1 MEEKVYF
8 VIREYLVWQYVE
20 ELNKHCWVTISRK
33 KVSTNRREISEAN
46 KDFERLGFEIKSGP
60 GVTVQCHDNI
70 VPNKLWLRHI
80 VQCRNI
86 KLC

>member
-8 VIREYLVWQYVE
+8 VMREKRVWQYVE

-33 KVSTNRREISEAN
+33 KVSQNRREISEAN

-80 VQCRNI
+80 VQCETLSR
-86 KLC
+86 

>member
-8 VIREYLVWQYVE
+8 VMREKRVWKYE
-20 ELNKHCWVTISRK
+20 ADINMFCWVTISRK
-33 KVSTNRREISEAN
+33 KVSQNRRKISDAN
-46 KDFERLGFEIKSGP
+46 KDFERLGFTTKRGP

-80 VQCRNI
+80 VQCET
-86 KLC
+86 LSQ

>member
-1 MEEKVYF
+1 MEGKVYF
-8 VIREYLVWQYVE
+8 VMREKRVWQYVE

-60 GVTVQCHDNI
+60 GVIVQCHDNI
-70 VPNKLWLRHI
+70 VPNKYWVRHI
-80 VQCRNI
+80 VQCETVSR
-86 KLC
+86 

>member
-8 VIREYLVWQYVE
+8 VIREELVWQYVE
-20 ELNKHCWVTISRK
+20 ELKMHCWVTISHK
-33 KVSTNRREISEAN
+33 KVSPNRREISEAN
-46 KDFERLGFEIKSGP
+46 KDFERLGFTTKSGP

-80 VQCRNI
+80 VQCET
-86 KLC
+86 LSQ

>member
-1 MEEKVYF
+1 MREK
-8 VIREYLVWQYVE
+8 RVWQYVE

-46 KDFERLGFEIKSGP
+46 KDFEMLGFKTKSGL

-80 VQCRNI
+80 VQCET
-86 KLC
+86 LSQ